1 MKHMKFL
8 SFFLG
13 IAFAIIACSSN
24 NETIPAPEVDPDG
37 DDGTTEVK
45 FAKGADRVG
54 HRIRIQRLQLL

>member
-37 DDGTTEVK
+37 H
-45 FAKGADRVG
+45 RVG

>member
-1 MKHMKFL
+1 MITLLLLIFVSLITIFAMKHMKFL

-37 DDGTTEVK
+37 DDAAERTGSY
-45 FAKGADRVG
+45 
-54 HRIRIQRLQLL
+54 

>member
-37 DDGTTEVK
+37 AMEL
-45 FAKGADRVG
+45 
-54 HRIRIQRLQLL
+54 QRWNLPKVLT